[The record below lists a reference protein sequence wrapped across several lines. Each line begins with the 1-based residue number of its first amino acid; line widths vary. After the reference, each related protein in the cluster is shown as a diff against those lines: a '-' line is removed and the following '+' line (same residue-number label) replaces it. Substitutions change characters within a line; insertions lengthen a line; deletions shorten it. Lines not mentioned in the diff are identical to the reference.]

1 MRLFWFYPYQ
11 LLHGKDIGL
20 RHVFAEKGRKHALG
34 IGKIHKRKLIQ
45 LCALP
50 SGLHG
55 AAARDAAES
64 APAAGKKD
72 SAGAGAPP
80 QKKKKP
86 PGRAFGRGKTRDRR
100 ANKMH
105 KQRDICLCILMI
117 L

>member
-1 MRLFWFYPYQ
+1 MRLFWFYLYQ
-11 LLHGKDIGL
+11 FSHGKDIGL

-34 IGKIHKRKLIQ
+34 IGEIHKRKLIQ

-64 APAAGKKD
+64 APAAGEKD
-72 SAGAGAPP
+72 SAGAGAAAE
-80 QKKKKP
+80 KEKA
-86 PGRAFGRGKTRDRR
+86 PGRAFGRKKTRDRR

-105 KQRDICLCILMI
+105 KQRDACLCILLI

>member
-11 LLHGKDIGL
+11 LSHGKDIGL

-34 IGKIHKRKLIQ
+34 IGEIHKQKLIQ
-45 LCALP
+45 LCTLP

-86 PGRAFGRGKTRDRR
+86 PAARSDGEKRVTGEQIKCTSSEISACAF
-100 ANKMH
+100 
-105 KQRDICLCILMI
+105 C
-117 L
+117 